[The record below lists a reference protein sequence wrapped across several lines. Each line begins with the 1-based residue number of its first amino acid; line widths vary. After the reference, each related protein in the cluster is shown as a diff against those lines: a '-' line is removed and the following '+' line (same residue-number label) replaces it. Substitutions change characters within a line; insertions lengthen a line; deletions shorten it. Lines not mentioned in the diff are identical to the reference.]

1 VLAVMLGMMP
11 AGLDMVVLGMAGV
24 PVGAVRVMRGL
35 FVIAGF
41 MMLGGFAVMPRCVF
55 MVFGGLVMVLDA
67 CVVVH
72 ISLPVRR

>member
-11 AGLDMVVLGMAGV
+11 AGLDMVVLGMAG
-24 PVGAVRVMRGL
+24 VRVMRGL

-72 ISLPVRR
+72 ISLPVRQ